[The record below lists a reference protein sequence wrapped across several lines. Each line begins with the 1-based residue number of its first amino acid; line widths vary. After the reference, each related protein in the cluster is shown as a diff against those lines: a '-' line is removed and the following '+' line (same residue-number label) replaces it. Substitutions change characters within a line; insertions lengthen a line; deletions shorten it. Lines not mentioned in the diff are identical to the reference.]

1 MRSYYRFLPEKI
13 TWQDFSDALD
23 VAVRV
28 ARGFSDAEV
37 TLICRNPQELINIS
51 EGVLSR
57 EEIRRL
63 VTGGWVKYHHVRLNY
78 AGIHEITAINHTALA
93 INCIP
98 EIIDASEEQ
107 LNYLVVVA
115 TMLPDIYS
123 LEFDFWILQ
132 ANPRGF

>member
-13 TWQDFSDALD
+13 TWQDFSDALE

-37 TLICRNPQELINIS
+37 TLICRHPQELINIS
-51 EGVLSR
+51 DGVLSR
-57 EEIRRL
+57 EEVRRL
-63 VTGGWVKYHHVRLNY
+63 ITGGWVKYQHVRLNY
-78 AGIHEITAINHTALA
+78 ACVRDINSIHHAALA

-98 EIIDASEEQ
+98 EFIDASEEQ

-115 TMLPDIYS
+115 TTLPDIYS